1 MLPYKNDS
9 DLFTQARTELY
20 TAVIGDICDQM
31 GLRHQFLA
39 PQIRPLQQG
48 PGVPLLIGRAMTVLE
63 ADVFD
68 DQSASRVSDYESTTP
83 FGRMLEALDDL
94 KQDEVYICAG
104 ASPRY
109 ALVGEIMATAM
120 KTRGAVG
127 AVCEGYIRDSEGILD
142 LEFPVYSFG
151 PYAQDQRG
159 RGKVIDFRVP
169 IEVSGIPVHPGDIVV
184 ADIDGALV
192 VPRDHEIEI
201 FERAFEK
208 ARTESTVRQAIL
220 EGMGAAEAFRTY
232 GVL

>member
-1 MLPYKNDS
+1 MNVFEDDA
-9 DLFTQARTELY
+9 DLFTQARKELY

-31 GLRHQFLA
+31 GLRHQFLT
-39 PQIRPLQQG
+39 PQIRPLQNG
-48 PGVPLLIGRAMTVLE
+48 PGVPLTIGRAMTVLE

-68 DQSASRVSDYESTTP
+68 DTSASRISDHESTLP

-94 KQDEVYICAG
+94 KPDEVYVCAG
-104 ASPRY
+104 SSPRY
-109 ALVGEIMATAM
+109 ALVGELMATAM
-120 KTRGAVG
+120 KARGAVG
-127 AVCEGYIRDSEGILD
+127 AICEGYIRDSEGILD
-142 LEFPVYSFG
+142 LGFPVYSYG

-169 IEVSGIPVHPGDIVV
+169 IEVSGIPVRVGDIVV

-192 VPRDHEIEI
+192 VPREHEAEI
-201 FERAFEK
+201 LERSFEK

>member
-1 MLPYKNDS
+1 MLSFRTDTE
-9 DLFTQARTELY
+9 LFAQARTELY

-31 GLRHQFLA
+31 GLRHQFLSA
-39 PQIRPLQQG
+39 RIRPLQQG

-68 DQSASRVSDYESTTP
+68 DQSASRVSDHESTRP

-94 KQDEVYICAG
+94 KPDEIYICAG

-109 ALVGEIMATAM
+109 ALVGELMATAM
-120 KTRGAVG
+120 KARGAVG

-142 LEFPVYSFG
+142 LGFPVYSFG

-192 VPRDHEIEI
+192 VPRDHETEI
-201 FERAFEK
+201 FDRAFEK

-220 EGMGAAEAFRTY
+220 DGMGAAEAFRTY